1 MCEEKKGSKLIEGI
15 ILGGLIG
22 AAAGVLFA
30 PATGE
35 KIRHKIKEKLKDFEL
50 EGVIGRLE
58 EAFNEGVKEAEKVMK
73 EDV

>member
-1 MCEEKKGSKLIEGI
+1 MCEEKKGSGFIEGV

-35 KIRHKIKEKLKDFEL
+35 RIRNKIKDKLKDFEL
-50 EGVIGRLE
+50 DGVIGRLE
-58 EAFNEGVKEAEKVMK
+58 DAFREGVEEAKKVMK